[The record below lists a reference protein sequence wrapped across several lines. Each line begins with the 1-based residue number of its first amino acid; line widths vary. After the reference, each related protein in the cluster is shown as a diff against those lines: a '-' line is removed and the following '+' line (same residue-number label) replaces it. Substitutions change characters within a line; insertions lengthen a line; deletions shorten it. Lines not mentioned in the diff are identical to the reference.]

1 MHPIDLAVVIVYAGL
16 ITFVGI
22 RFSQRVKT
30 AKDFFLAGRSLAWW
44 GIGLSIIGTN
54 VDTNGY
60 IGASG
65 NAYSIGIAQ
74 ANFEWIGAIPAMILA
89 ALIFIPLYWRAGVY
103 SIAEYLGLRY
113 SQAVRVVAASI
124 VIVMSVFAMGVAMW
138 ALAITL
144 QTFIGW
150 PIWLGILVCGTMV
163 GLYSVAGGL
172 GAVAMTDS
180 IQVCIMFVCGLI
192 IIAIGISDAGGA
204 ASFVSKLTAENPTHL
219 SAYLPAD
226 HESYPWH
233 GVILGLGLVLSPAY
247 WVGGQAI
254 LQRTLGA
261 RTQWDASAGM
271 MFAALAKT
279 FVPVLIVFPGLLAIV
294 MMADIEYP
302 DMALP
307 WVIKNVLPVGVSG
320 LMFVAIIAALQS
332 SIDSSINS
340 TALMITRDIRH
351 VLMKN
356 HNPES
361 DLKIGRLLTLGL
373 LLSAMFIAPY
383 IGNLGGIFNF
393 LQLLLSLFQ
402 GPMLALLLLGGL
414 TKRATATGGVIT
426 LVSGVTLAGILTF
439 VVELNLLYVAF
450 FSFCYAVPALWI
462 MSGFTQPHSDEH
474 LKTLTYSPWGG
485 R

>member
-1 MHPIDLAVVIVYAGL
+1 
-16 ITFVGI
+16 
-22 RFSQRVKT
+22 
-30 AKDFFLAGRSLAWW
+30 
-44 GIGLSIIGTN
+44 
-54 VDTNGY
+54 
-60 IGASG
+60 
-65 NAYSIGIAQ
+65 
-74 ANFEWIGAIPAMILA
+74 
-89 ALIFIPLYWRAGVY
+89 
-103 SIAEYLGLRY
+103 
-113 SQAVRVVAASI
+113 
-124 VIVMSVFAMGVAMW
+124 
-138 ALAITL
+138 
-144 QTFIGW
+144 
-150 PIWLGILVCGTMV
+150 
-163 GLYSVAGGL
+163 
-172 GAVAMTDS
+172 
-180 IQVCIMFVCGLI
+180 
-192 IIAIGISDAGGA
+192 
-204 ASFVSKLTAENPTHL
+204 
-219 SAYLPAD
+219 
-226 HESYPWH
+226 
-233 GVILGLGLVLSPAY
+233 
-247 WVGGQAI
+247 
-254 LQRTLGA
+254 
-261 RTQWDASAGM
+261 

-373 LLSAMFIAPY
+373 LLSAMSIAPY

-402 GPMLALLLLGGL
+402 GPMLALLLLGAL
-414 TKRATATGGVIT
+414 TKRATATGGIIT

-462 MSGFTQPHSDEH
+462 ISGFTQPHSDEH

>member
-1 MHPIDLAVVIVYAGL
+1 
-16 ITFVGI
+16 
-22 RFSQRVKT
+22 
-30 AKDFFLAGRSLAWW
+30 
-44 GIGLSIIGTN
+44 
-54 VDTNGY
+54 
-60 IGASG
+60 
-65 NAYSIGIAQ
+65 
-74 ANFEWIGAIPAMILA
+74 
-89 ALIFIPLYWRAGVY
+89 
-103 SIAEYLGLRY
+103 
-113 SQAVRVVAASI
+113 
-124 VIVMSVFAMGVAMW
+124 
-138 ALAITL
+138 
-144 QTFIGW
+144 
-150 PIWLGILVCGTMV
+150 
-163 GLYSVAGGL
+163 
-172 GAVAMTDS
+172 
-180 IQVCIMFVCGLI
+180 MFVCGLI

-204 ASFVSKLTAENPTHL
+204 GSFVSKLTAENPTHL

-373 LLSAMFIAPY
+373 LLSAMSIAPY
-383 IGNLGGIFNF
+383 IGILGGIFNF

-402 GPMLALLLLGGL
+402 GPMLALLLLGAL
-414 TKRATATGGVIT
+414 TKRATATGGIIT

-462 MSGFTQPHSDEH
+462 ISGFTQPHSDEH

>member
-1 MHPIDLAVVIVYAGL
+1 MHPIDLAVVLTYATL

-22 RFSQRVKT
+22 RISQKIKT
-30 AKDFFLAGRSLAWW
+30 AKDYFLAGRSLAWW
-44 GIGLSIIGTN
+44 VIGLSIIGTN

-74 ANFEWIGAIPAMILA
+74 ANFEWIGAIPAMIIA
-89 ALIFIPLYWRAGVY
+89 SLIFIPLYWRAGVY

-113 SQAVRVVAASI
+113 NQAVRVVAALI
-124 VIVMSVFAMGVAMW
+124 VTTVSVFAMGVAMW

-144 QTFIGW
+144 ESFMGW
-150 PIWLGILVCGTMV
+150 PIWLGILASGTVV
-163 GLYSVAGGL
+163 GLYSIAGGL
-172 GAVAMTDS
+172 GAVAITDS

-192 IIAIGISDAGGA
+192 IVAIGISDAGGA
-204 ASFVSKLTAENPTHL
+204 DSFVSKLTAANPTHL

-261 RTQWDASAGM
+261 KSQWDASAGM

-279 FVPVLIVFPGLLAIV
+279 FVPVLIVFPGLLALV
-294 MMADIEYP
+294 MMAEIDYP

-351 VLMKN
+351 VLIKN
-356 HNPES
+356 HDPES
-361 DLKIGRLLTLGL
+361 DLKIGRFLTLALLLT
-373 LLSAMFIAPY
+373 AMSIAPY
-383 IGNLGGIFNF
+383 IGDLGGIFNF
-393 LQLLLSLFQ
+393 LQFLLSLFQ
-402 GPMLALLLLGGL
+402 GPMLALLLLGAL
-414 TKRATATGGVIT
+414 TRRATPMAGIFT
-426 LVSGVTLAGILTF
+426 LVSGVVLAGLLS
-439 VVELNLLYVAF
+439 VVWEMNLLYVAF
-450 FSFCYAVPALWI
+450 FSFCYALPTLWI
-462 MSGFTQPHSDEH
+462 VSGFTEPHSDEH
-474 LKTLTYSPWGG
+474 LENLTYSPW
-485 R
+485 RER